1 MSKKVLAV
9 ADDPG
14 GGLAVGAVLEEM
26 RNDKS
31 NGITVYT
38 GELSEK
44 SVKDFD
50 YRRIKS
56 EIDKQEAERIIDK
69 TKPDILITGT
79 GGGNAEQMLRNAA
92 FERNLKSIV
101 ILDFWKDY
109 RRRWLYAEYDLKDM
123 KELVFVMDEM
133 TKSEMEEEGFPGE
146 RITVTGQPYLDKIF
160 NHRNEKLPQTGNTEK
175 EKVKFLLL
183 SQPMKILGVENY
195 EIHPFE
201 IISGSIAEY
210 GLLKNK
216 ETEITIKPHPSEK
229 DYMTLE
235 EDLKKSTA
243 VNMKIKFATQNEDT
257 EKLIRESDIVIGFNT
272 IAMFESRAMNKRT
285 ICLNAA
291 PMRNSLLSAMKNAG
305 IEITFPDLSKF
316 TEHLLNYKEGIV
328 NREYFSNG
336 IINSVKKI
344 RQELSLN

>member
-1 MSKKVLAV
+1 MNKLLAV

-14 GGLAVGAVLEEM
+14 GGLAVGAVLEEI
-26 RNDKS
+26 RNDGCT
-31 NGITVYT
+31 GITVYT

-50 YRRIKS
+50 YRKIKS
-56 EIDKQEAERIIDK
+56 EIDNQEAERIIDN
-69 TKPDILITGT
+69 TSPDILITGT
-79 GGGNAEQMLRNAA
+79 GGGNAEQMLRNVAYK
-92 FERNLKSIV
+92 RNLKNIV

-146 RITVTGQPYLDKIF
+146 RIIVTGQPYLDKIF
-160 NHRNEKLPQTGNTEK
+160 NRKKEKMPKTGHTENEKL
-175 EKVKFLLL
+175 KFLLL

-201 IISGSIAEY
+201 IISRSILEY

-216 ETEITIKPHPSEK
+216 ETEITIKPHPSEH
-229 DYMTLE
+229 DCIALE
-235 EDLKKSTA
+235 KDLKKNTLL
-243 VNMKIKFATQNEDT
+243 NMSLNFAAQNEDT
-257 EKLIRESDIVIGFNT
+257 EKLIHENDIVIGFNT
-272 IAMFESRAMNKRT
+272 IAMFESRSVNKRT
-285 ICLNAA
+285 ICLNAS
-291 PMRNSLLSAMKNAG
+291 PMRNSLLNAMKNAG
-305 IEITFPDLSKF
+305 IEITVPDLSKF
-316 TEHLLNYKEGIV
+316 TEHLLNNKEGIV

-336 IINSVKKI
+336 IMNSVNKI